1 MCFYTT
7 EMPNTDSTRKFVKR
21 FFDADAP
28 LPKDNLHIPEKVSSN
43 RSHSQHDKYM
53 CEMKENY
60 TKFMLHWEYI
70 KKKLWFDLHSKRACM
85 HRQSKSQQKF
95 CIYIHIRQLLFTKS
109 TKQIVKRSDLHA
121 AVHEGEQA
129 PLSFCFA
136 TKLGFFP
143 ADKLTLKITCFPR

>member
-1 MCFYTT
+1 
-7 EMPNTDSTRKFVKR
+7 MPNTDSTRKFVKR

-70 KKKLWFDLHSKRACM
+70 KKKTLVRLA
-85 HRQSKSQQKF
+85 QQTGV
-95 CIYIHIRQLLFTKS
+95 YAS
-109 TKQIVKRSDLHA
+109 PVQI
-121 AVHEGEQA
+121 
-129 PLSFCFA
+129 A
-136 TKLGFFP
+136 TKVLHLYP
-143 ADKLTLKITCFPR
+143 HKTIVVYKVYETDREAK

>member
-1 MCFYTT
+1 
-7 EMPNTDSTRKFVKR
+7 MPNTDSTRKFVKR

-70 KKKLWFDLHSKRACM
+70 KKKNFGSTCTANGRVCIASPN
-85 HRQSKSQQKF
+85 RNKSF
-95 CIYIHIRQLLFTKS
+95 AFIS
-109 TKQIVKRSDLHA
+109 T
-121 AVHEGEQA
+121 
-129 PLSFCFA
+129 
-136 TKLGFFP
+136 
-143 ADKLTLKITCFPR
+143 